1 MTIKNFKE
9 MLKKIFLGLFIAAS
23 LACTAD
29 PRVKVE
35 VAGSFNLK
43 PDAQQAVVTKE
54 LAALLENYH
63 YKQVMLN
70 DSVSEIIF
78 DTYLKSLDAGRN
90 YFIQADIDDFNQY
103 RSTFDDDLK
112 AGDLSV
118 PFYIFNVFQKR
129 YSERLRFALSKMNE
143 PIDFTTNESYPYD
156 REKLAWFGTT
166 EEADKVWALRV
177 KYDLLNL
184 KMAGGDAAKNLQTL
198 KQRYDNLVSQATKTN
213 NQDVYQLIMNAFT
226 ETIDPHTNYFVPI
239 RAQEFNEDMARTYE
253 GIGARLQ
260 VDNEVVK
267 VIEVMA
273 GGPAFKAKILNVN
286 DRIVA
291 VAQGK
296 DGEFVDVIGWRIENT
311 VSKIKGPKGTLVRLK
326 VIPAGQELSAKPV
339 IIELLRDKIIL
350 EDQSAKKKVKTVKSG
365 TKTLKIGVIE
375 VPAFY
380 SDFKAY
386 QAGDP
391 NYKSTTRDVKL
402 LLDTL
407 KAQKVDGVIIDL
419 RSNGGGSLLEAIEL
433 TGLFIK
439 SGPVVQVKD
448 RRGVEINEDEDP
460 TIAYDGPLAVMVD
473 RFSASASEIF
483 AGAIQD
489 YGRGVIIGTQ
499 TYGKG
504 TVQSSIDVSKIISPT
519 DKLMLL
525 NEKKEE
531 NGKNGTVARQNAPQ
545 FGQINLTMAKFYRV
559 NGSSTQH
566 KGVLPDIQ
574 FPMIYPADKYGESAE
589 PSALAWDTVK
599 PSKYSPVANLTTIN
613 ATLVKLHELRMKSSD
628 EYTYLLDDITNFRK
642 RDAETSV
649 SVNEATLK
657 ADREAQE
664 AKNLAREN
672 KRRASRGLAPFK
684 KGEVKASNDFDFI
697 EDESLKIIADFI
709 SLKKK

>member
-326 VIPAGQELSAKPV
+326 VIPAGQELSSKPIV
-339 IIELLRDKIIL
+339 VELLRGKIIL
-350 EDQSAKKKVKTVKSG
+350 EDQSAKKSIKTVKSG

-380 SDFKAY
+380 ADFKAY

-504 TVQSSIDVSKIISPT
+504 TVQSTIDVSKIISPT

-525 NEKKEE
+525 NEKQEE

-574 FPMIYPADKYGESAE
+574 FPMVYPADKYGESAE
-589 PSALAWDTVK
+589 PAALAWDTVK
-599 PSKYSPVANLTTIN
+599 PSKYSPVANLTTVN
-613 ATLVKLHELRMKSSD
+613 ANLVKLHEQRMKVSD
-628 EYTYLLDDITNFRK
+628 EYTYLLDDIANFRK

-664 AKNLAREN
+664 AKNFAREN
-672 KRRASRGLAPFK
+672 KRRASRGLAPLK
-684 KGEVKASNDFDFI
+684 KGEVKASDESDFI

-709 SLKKK
+709 SFKK

>member
-1 MTIKNFKE
+1 
-9 MLKKIFLGLFIAAS
+9 MLKKIFLGLFVATS

-35 VAGSFNLK
+35 VLGSFNLK

-63 YKQVMLN
+63 YKKVAIN
-70 DSVSEIIF
+70 DSISIIIF

-90 YFIQADIDDFNQY
+90 YFVQADVDDFNQY

-129 YSERLRFALSKMNE
+129 YNERLRFALGKMNQA
-143 PIDFTTNESYPYD
+143 IDFTANESYPYD
-156 REKLAWFGTT
+156 REKLAWFSST

-198 KQRYDNLVSQATKTN
+198 KKRYDNLVSQATKTN
-213 NQDVYQLIMNAFT
+213 NQDVFQLIMNAFT

-350 EDQSAKKKVKTVKSG
+350 EDQSAKKSIKTVKSG

-380 SDFKAY
+380 ADFKAY

-448 RRGVEINEDEDP
+448 RRGVEIDEDEDP

-574 FPMIYPADKYGESAE
+574 FPMVYPADKYGESAE
-589 PSALAWDTVK
+589 PAALAWDTVK
-599 PSKYSPVANLTTIN
+599 PSKYSPVANLRTVN
-613 ATLVKLHELRMKSSD
+613 ATLVKLHEQRMKVSD
-628 EYTYLLDDITNFRK
+628 EYTYLLDDIANFRK
-642 RDAETSV
+642 RDTETSV

-672 KRRASRGLAPFK
+672 KRRASRGLAPLK
-684 KGEVKASNDFDFI
+684 KGEVKSSDDFDFI
-697 EDESLKIIADFI
+697 EEESLKIIADFI
-709 SLKKK
+709 SFPKK

>member
-1 MTIKNFKE
+1 

>member
-1 MTIKNFKE
+1 
-9 MLKKIFLGLFIAAS
+9 MLKKIFLGLFVAAS

-29 PRVKVE
+29 PRVKVD
-35 VAGSFNLK
+35 VFGSFNLK

-54 LAALLENYH
+54 LVALLENYH
-63 YKQVMLN
+63 YKQVALN
-70 DSVSEIIF
+70 DSISTIIF

-90 YFIQADIDDFNQY
+90 YFVQADVDDFNQY

-129 YSERLRFALSKMNE
+129 YNERLRFALGKMNQS
-143 PIDFTTNESYPYD
+143 IDFTANESYPYD
-156 REKLAWFGTT
+156 REKLPWFSST
-166 EEADKVWALRV
+166 EEADKIWALRV

-184 KMAGGDAAKNLQTL
+184 KMAGGDVAKNLQTL

-350 EDQSAKKKVKTVKSG
+350 EDQSAKKSIKAVKSG

-380 SDFKAY
+380 ADFKAY

-439 SGPVVQVKD
+439 NGPVVQVKD

-574 FPMIYPADKYGESAE
+574 FPMVYPADKYGESAE
-589 PSALAWDTVK
+589 PAALAWDTVK
-599 PSKYSPVANLTTIN
+599 PSKYSPVANLISVN
-613 ATLVKLHELRMKSSD
+613 ATLVKLHEQRMKVSD

-657 ADREAQE
+657 ADREVQE

-672 KRRASRGLAPFK
+672 KRRASRGLAPLK
-684 KGEVKASNDFDFI
+684 KGEVKASDEFDFI

-709 SLKKK
+709 SFKK

>member
-143 PIDFTTNESYPYD
+143 PIDFTTNVSYPYD

-326 VIPAGQELSAKPV
+326 VIPAGQELSSKPIV
-339 IIELLRDKIIL
+339 VELLRGKIIL
-350 EDQSAKKKVKTVKSG
+350 EDQSAKKSIKTVKSG

-380 SDFKAY
+380 ADFKAY

-504 TVQSSIDVSKIISPT
+504 TVQSTIDVSKIISPT

-525 NEKKEE
+525 NEKQEE

-574 FPMIYPADKYGESAE
+574 FPMVYPADKYGESAE
-589 PSALAWDTVK
+589 PAALAWDTVK
-599 PSKYSPVANLTTIN
+599 PSKYSPVANLTTVN
-613 ATLVKLHELRMKSSD
+613 ANLVKLHEQRMKVSD
-628 EYTYLLDDITNFRK
+628 EYTYLLDDIANFRK

-664 AKNLAREN
+664 AKNFAREN
-672 KRRASRGLAPFK
+672 KRRASRGLAPLK
-684 KGEVKASNDFDFI
+684 KGEVKASDESDFI

-709 SLKKK
+709 SFKK

>member
-1 MTIKNFKE
+1 
-9 MLKKIFLGLFIAAS
+9 MLKKIFLGLFVAAS
-23 LACTAD
+23 LACIAD

-35 VAGSFNLK
+35 VLGSFNLK

-54 LAALLENYH
+54 LASLLENYH

-90 YFIQADIDDFNQY
+90 YFVQADVDDFNQY

-129 YSERLRFALSKMNE
+129 YNERLRFALGKMNQS
-143 PIDFTTNESYPYD
+143 IDFTANESYPYD
-156 REKLAWFGTT
+156 REKLPWFSST
-166 EEADKVWALRV
+166 EEADKIWALRV

-184 KMAGGDAAKNLQTL
+184 KMAGGDVAKNLQTL

-350 EDQSAKKKVKTVKSG
+350 EDQSAKKSIKTVKSG

-380 SDFKAY
+380 ADFKAY

-574 FPMIYPADKYGESAE
+574 FPMVYPADKYGESAE
-589 PSALAWDTVK
+589 PAALAWDTVK
-599 PSKYSPVANLTTIN
+599 PSKYSPVANLISVN
-613 ATLVKLHELRMKSSD
+613 ATLVKLHEQRMKVSD

-657 ADREAQE
+657 ADREVQE

-672 KRRASRGLAPFK
+672 KRRASRGLAPLK
-684 KGEVKASNDFDFI
+684 KGEVKASDEFDFI

-709 SLKKK
+709 SFKK